1 MSRIEAN
8 NSLGAPALALT
19 LLALAGLLVWHQV
32 APDFSRLLEQEAGY
46 DPQRLLLL
54 YSTFPRI
61 VTALLCGAAL
71 ALSGS
76 LLQQVL
82 RNPLASPST
91 LGISAGA
98 NLALVAVMLA
108 FPALQGFGRDAV
120 ALFGSAAAA
129 AVVFLIGARRGFSPF
144 ALVLSGL
151 IVSVWSG
158 ALAAILVLMNDR
170 YLSGLF
176 IWGAGSLAQQSWTI
190 PLSLLPKIAVLAVAA
205 FLMARPLSLMELG
218 DGGASGLGLAVRRT
232 RIVAVCL
239 AIVLAAIVTSAVGV
253 IGFIGLIAPRIAHL
267 AGARHMKSQLVWS
280 PLIGAGLLLLTDQAL
295 MLFSGAFST
304 FLPTGAIT
312 ALLGAPLLLLMLPRL
327 KTTQRSVPAPLHSS
341 NRTAHVSRKLLL
353 ATIVG
358 LFALLLGAVFFG
370 RAPDGAWSILTY
382 LQWPDVLPYRLPRVV
397 AAFAAGT
404 MLGVVGAILQR
415 LSGNEMASPE
425 VLGISAGATIGVAAA
440 LFILPAP
447 GVAAQLGFGGLGA
460 FAVLLAIFLFGIRS
474 GFAPER
480 VLLTGIA
487 LGAMLDAFISV
498 LAASGDPRAMTIM
511 QWMSGSTYLVDTPKA
526 ISATLAA
533 LAGLALSFL
542 AHRWLDFLPLGPQAA
557 QAIGIRVNLA
567 RACLFA
573 LAASMT
579 AAATLVVGPL
589 SFIGLM
595 GPHLARELGLR
606 RAAPQLAGAALSGGG
621 LMVLADW
628 FGRMI
633 AFPYQIPAGLVS
645 ALVGAPLLLILLIK
659 PQASKNVLSS

>member
-1 MSRIEAN
+1 MIRTEAN
-8 NSLGAPALALT
+8 NGLGAPAVALT
-19 LLALAGLLVWHQV
+19 LFALASLLAWHQL
-32 APDFSRLLEQEAGY
+32 APDLSRLFEQKAGY
-46 DPQRLLLL
+46 DPQRLLLI
-54 YSTFPRI
+54 YSTLPRI
-61 VTALLCGAAL
+61 VTALLAGAAL
-71 ALSGS
+71 SLSGS

-108 FPALQGFGRDAV
+108 FPALQGLSRDAV
-120 ALFGSAAAA
+120 ALFGSAVAA
-129 AVVFLIGARRGFSPF
+129 AVVFLIGARRGFSPL
-144 ALVLSGL
+144 ALVLAGL
-151 IVSVWSG
+151 IVGVWSG

-190 PLSLLPKIAVLAVAA
+190 PLSLLPKIATLSIAA
-205 FLMARPLSLMELG
+205 LLMARPLGLMDLG
-218 DGGASGLGLAVRRT
+218 DSGASGLGLSVKRT
-232 RIVAVCL
+232 RVVAVCI
-239 AIVLAAIVTSAVGV
+239 AIALAAIVTSAVGV
-253 IGFIGLIAPRIAHL
+253 IGFIGLIAPRIAQL
-267 AGARHMKSQLVWS
+267 AGARQMKSQLIWS
-280 PLIGAGLLLLTDQAL
+280 PLIGAGLLLLTDEAL
-295 MLFSGAFST
+295 VMLSGASST

-327 KTTQRSVPAPLHSS
+327 KAAQRSAPSPSQNASRALHTPRVLLLASVPAL
-341 NRTAHVSRKLLL
+341 VLLL
-353 ATIVG
+353 A
-358 LFALLLGAVFFG
+358 GAVFFG
-370 RAPDGAWSILTY
+370 RAPDGTWTLLAY
-382 LQWPDVLPYRLPRVV
+382 LHWPDVLPYRLPRI
-397 AAFAAGT
+397 AGAFAAGA

-425 VLGISAGATIGVAAA
+425 VLGISAGATLGVTAA
-440 LFILPAP
+440 LFLLPAP
-447 GVAAQLGFGGLGA
+447 GMAAQLGFGGIGA
-460 FAVLLAIFLFGIRS
+460 FAVLIAIFLFGIRS

-498 LAASGDPRAMTIM
+498 LAASGDPRAMIVM

-526 ISATLAA
+526 ISAMMAA
-533 LAGLALSFL
+533 IAGLALAFL
-542 AHRWLDFLPLGPQAA
+542 AHRWLDLLPLGAQAA
-557 QAIGIRVNLA
+557 QAIGIRVNFA

-573 LAASMT
+573 LAAAMT

-606 RAAPQLAGAALSGGG
+606 RAAPQLAGAALAGGS

-633 AFPYQIPAGLVS
+633 AFPYQMPAGLVS
-645 ALVGAPLLLILLIK
+645 ALVGAPLLLMLLMK
-659 PQASKNVLSS
+659 RRRAA

>member
-1 MSRIEAN
+1 MIRTET
-8 NSLGAPALALT
+8 NSALGAPAVALT
-19 LLALAGLLVWHQV
+19 LFVLASLLAWHQLS
-32 APDFSRLLEQEAGY
+32 PDLSRLFEQEAGY
-46 DPQRLLLL
+46 DPQRLLLI
-54 YSTFPRI
+54 YSTLPRI
-61 VTALLCGAAL
+61 ATALLAGAAL
-71 ALSGS
+71 SLSGS

-108 FPALQGFGRDAV
+108 FPALQGLGRDAV

-129 AVVFLIGARRGFSPF
+129 AVVFLIGARRGFSPL
-144 ALVLSGL
+144 ALVLAGL
-151 IVSVWSG
+151 IVGVWSG

-190 PLSLLPKIAVLAVAA
+190 PLSLLPKIAILSVGAL
-205 FLMARPLSLMELG
+205 LMARPLALMELG
-218 DGGASGLGLAVRRT
+218 DSGASGLGLSVKRT
-232 RIVAVCL
+232 RIAAVCI
-239 AIVLAAIVTSAVGV
+239 AIALAAIVTSAVGV
-253 IGFIGLIAPRIAHL
+253 IGFIGLIAPRVAQL
-267 AGARHMKSQLVWS
+267 AGARQMKSQLIWS
-280 PLIGAGLLLLTDQAL
+280 PLIGAGLLLLTDEAL
-295 MLFSGAFST
+295 VLLSGASAT

-327 KTTQRSVPAPLHSS
+327 KTVQRSAPSPS
-341 NRTAHVSRKLLL
+341 QNANRASRAPRVLLL
-353 ATIVG
+353 ASIPALV
-358 LFALLLGAVFFG
+358 LLLAGAVFFG
-370 RAPDGAWSILTY
+370 RAPDGTWTLLAYLHWS
-382 LQWPDVLPYRLPRVV
+382 DVLPYRLPRI
-397 AAFAAGT
+397 AGAFAAGA

-425 VLGISAGATIGVAAA
+425 VLGISAGATLGVTAA
-440 LFILPAP
+440 LFLLPAP
-447 GVAAQLGFGGLGA
+447 GTAAQLGFGGIGA
-460 FAVLLAIFLFGIRS
+460 FAVLIAIFLFGIRS

-498 LAASGDPRAMTIM
+498 LAASGDPRAMIVM
-511 QWMSGSTYLVDTPKA
+511 QWMSGSTYLVNTPRV
-526 ISATLAA
+526 ISAMAA
-533 LAGLALSFL
+533 VVSGLAFAFL
-542 AHRWLDFLPLGPQAA
+542 AHRWLDLLPLGTQAA
-557 QAIGIRVNLA
+557 QAIGIRVNFA

-573 LAASMT
+573 LAAAMT

-606 RAAPQLAGAALSGGG
+606 RAAPQLAGAALAGGS

-633 AFPYQIPAGLVS
+633 AFPYQMPAGLVS
-645 ALVGAPLLLILLIK
+645 ALVGAPLLLILLMK
-659 PQASKNVLSS
+659 RRRTA

>member
-1 MSRIEAN
+1 MIRTEAN
-8 NSLGAPALALT
+8 NGLGAPAVALT
-19 LLALAGLLVWHQV
+19 LFALASLLAWHQL
-32 APDFSRLLEQEAGY
+32 APDLSRLFEQKAGY
-46 DPQRLLLL
+46 DPQRLLLI
-54 YSTFPRI
+54 YSTLPRI
-61 VTALLCGAAL
+61 VTALLAGAAL
-71 ALSGS
+71 SLSGS

-108 FPALQGFGRDAV
+108 FPALQGLSRDAV

-129 AVVFLIGARRGFSPF
+129 AVVFLIGARRGFSPL
-144 ALVLSGL
+144 ALVLAGL
-151 IVSVWSG
+151 IVGVWSG

-190 PLSLLPKIAVLAVAA
+190 PLSLLPKIATLSIAA
-205 FLMARPLSLMELG
+205 LLMARPLALMELG
-218 DGGASGLGLAVRRT
+218 DSGASGLGLSVKRT
-232 RIVAVCL
+232 RIVAVCI
-239 AIVLAAIVTSAVGV
+239 AIALAAIVTSAVGV
-253 IGFIGLIAPRIAHL
+253 IGFIGLIAPRIAQL
-267 AGARHMKSQLVWS
+267 AGARQMKSQLIWS
-280 PLIGAGLLLLTDQAL
+280 PLIGAGLLLLTDEAL
-295 MLFSGAFST
+295 VLLSGASST

-327 KTTQRSVPAPLHSS
+327 KAVQRSAPSPSQNASRALHTPRVLLLASVPAL
-341 NRTAHVSRKLLL
+341 VLLL
-353 ATIVG
+353 A
-358 LFALLLGAVFFG
+358 GAILFG
-370 RAPDGAWSILTY
+370 RAPDGTWTLLAY
-382 LQWPDVLPYRLPRVV
+382 LHWPDVLPYRLPRI
-397 AAFAAGT
+397 AGAFAAGA

-425 VLGISAGATIGVAAA
+425 VLGISAGATLGVTAA
-440 LFILPAP
+440 LFLLPAP
-447 GVAAQLGFGGLGA
+447 DMAAQLGFGGIGA
-460 FAVLLAIFLFGIRS
+460 FAVLIAIFLFGIRS

-498 LAASGDPRAMTIM
+498 LAASGDPRAMIVM

-526 ISATLAA
+526 ISAMMAA
-533 LAGLALSFL
+533 IAGLALAFL
-542 AHRWLDFLPLGPQAA
+542 AHRWLDLLPLGAQAA
-557 QAIGIRVNLA
+557 QAIGIRVNFA

-573 LAASMT
+573 LAAAMT

-606 RAAPQLAGAALSGGG
+606 RAAPQLMGAALAGGS

-633 AFPYQIPAGLVS
+633 AFPYQMPAGLVS
-645 ALVGAPLLLILLIK
+645 ALVGAPLLLILLMK
-659 PQASKNVLSS
+659 RRRAA

>member
-1 MSRIEAN
+1 MTRIEAN
-8 NSLGAPALALT
+8 NPLGAPAVALT
-19 LLALAGLLVWHQV
+19 LLALAGLLSWHQL
-32 APDFSRLLEQEAGY
+32 APDFSRLMTQEAGY

-54 YSTFPRI
+54 YSTLPRI
-61 VTALLCGAAL
+61 MTALLAGAAL
-71 ALSGS
+71 SLSGS

-108 FPALQGFGRDAV
+108 FPAVQGLSRDAV

-129 AVVFLIGARRGFSPF
+129 AVVFLIGARRGFSPL
-144 ALVLSGL
+144 ALVLAGL
-151 IVSVWSG
+151 IVGVWSG

-190 PLSLLPKIAVLAVAA
+190 PLSLLPKIVILFAA
-205 FLMARPLSLMELG
+205 ALLMARPLSLMELG
-218 DGGASGLGLAVRRT
+218 DSGASGLGLSVKRT
-232 RIVAVCL
+232 RIAAVCI
-239 AIVLAAIVTSAVGV
+239 AIALAAIVTSAVGV
-253 IGFIGLIAPRIAHL
+253 IGFIGLIAPRVTQI
-267 AGARHMKSQLVWS
+267 AGARQMKSQLVWS
-280 PLIGAGLLLLTDQAL
+280 PLIGAGLLLLTDEAL
-295 MLFSGAFST
+295 VLLSGASST

-327 KTTQRSVPAPLHSS
+327 KTVQRNVANPSQDANRAMRTPKALLVASIPAL
-341 NRTAHVSRKLLL
+341 ALLL
-353 ATIVG
+353 A
-358 LFALLLGAVFFG
+358 GAVFFG
-370 RAPDGAWSILTY
+370 RAPDGAWTFLTY
-382 LQWPDVLPYRLPRVV
+382 MHWPDVLPYRLPRI
-397 AAFAAGT
+397 AGAFAAGM

-425 VLGISAGATIGVAAA
+425 VLGISAGATLGVTAA
-440 LFILPAP
+440 LFLLPAP
-447 GVAAQLGFGGLGA
+447 GIVAQLGFGGLGA
-460 FAVLLAIFLFGIRS
+460 FAVLVAIFLFGVRS

-498 LAASGDPRAMTIM
+498 LAAGGDPRTMIVM

-526 ISATLAA
+526 IAATTAA
-533 LAGLALSFL
+533 AAGLALAFL
-542 AHRWLDFLPLGPQAA
+542 AHRWLDLLPLGPQAA

-573 LAASMT
+573 LAATMT
-579 AAATLVVGPL
+579 AAATLILGPL

-595 GPHLARELGLR
+595 GPHLARELGLQG
-606 RAAPQLAGAALSGGG
+606 AAPQLAGAALAGGG

-633 AFPYQIPAGLVS
+633 AFPYQMPAGLVS
-645 ALVGAPLLLILLIK
+645 ALVGAPVLLVMLINR
-659 PQASKNVLSS
+659 SK